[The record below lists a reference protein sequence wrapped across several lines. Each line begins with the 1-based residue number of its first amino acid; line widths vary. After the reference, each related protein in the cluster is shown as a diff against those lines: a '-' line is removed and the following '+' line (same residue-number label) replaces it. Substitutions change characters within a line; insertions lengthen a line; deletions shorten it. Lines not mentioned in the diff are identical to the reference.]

1 MLWSRGCILIPLILF
16 IFSIYVAY
24 RLCWVI
30 EFSSG
35 DQCDWL
41 PQTRRGIICLSLFC
55 LLFFFMFQAKRG
67 ETLQNHGLT
76 KHSACIS

>member
-1 MLWSRGCILIPLILF
+1 MLWSRGCVLIPLILF

-24 RLCWVI
+24 RLCWARFKGISHRVSPQVI

-41 PQTRRGIICLSLFC
+41 PQTRRGIICLSLCC
-55 LLFFFMFQAKRG
+55 LLFFFMFQAGPLGR
-67 ETLQNHGLT
+67 
-76 KHSACIS
+76 